1 MTNLCT
7 KVTVRKRPISKNQL
21 SLYLDFYPEIRNP
34 KTGKMTRR
42 EYLGIYIYENPKEK
56 FEIEYNKT
64 MLRNAEL
71 IKCRRIE
78 AIVSEDFGFLDR
90 SKGRESF
97 IEYFKKKAS
106 ESTNK
111 RNWETAIKH
120 FQNYCNKECCFND
133 LSVEFCQGFLTY
145 MLNLDTQNK
154 AKMMASTANNNMNKL
169 KAVVRM
175 AHEDGLI
182 KVNIA
187 PKLTHA
193 KVDSKPREFLT
204 LEEAKRLAKAPC
216 GNDVMKRAGLFSC
229 LTGLRISD
237 IILLQW
243 ENVQK
248 ASDGGWCIMIQ
259 TKKTKTNSVLPI
271 CDEAFELC
279 GEPGEG
285 SVFPDLT
292 PNVVRA
298 NLPNWLN
305 AAKITK
311 HITFHCFRH
320 TYATLQ
326 LAAGTDLYTIS
337 KMLTHSNI
345 GTTQVYADVVSELK
359 REASNKISLK

>member
-7 KVTVRKRPISKNQL
+7 KVTVRQRPIKNGQL

-42 EYLGIYIYENPKEK
+42 EYLGIYIYANPKEK
-56 FEIEYNKT
+56 FQMEFNKT
-64 MLRNAEL
+64 MMRNAEL

-78 AIVSEDFGFLDR
+78 SIVCEDFGFLDR

-97 IEYFKKKAS
+97 IEYFKKKA
-106 ESTNK
+106 EDSTNK
-111 RNWETAIKH
+111 RNWDIAIKH
-120 FQNYCNKECCFND
+120 FEAYCNNECCFND

-145 MLNLDTQNK
+145 MLNLVTQNK
-154 AKMMASTANNNMNKL
+154 SKMMASTANNNLNKL
-169 KAVVRM
+169 KAAVRM

-187 PKLTHA
+187 PKLTLA

-204 LEEAKRLAKAPC
+204 LEETKRLATAPC
-216 GNDVMKRAGLFSC
+216 GSDVMKRASLFSC

-237 IILLQW
+237 IILLEW
-243 ENVQK
+243 DNVQK
-248 ASDGGWCIMIQ
+248 ASDGGWCIIIQ

-271 CDEAFELC
+271 SDEAYELC
-279 GEPGEG
+279 GERSEG
-285 SVFPDLT
+285 NVFKDFDE
-292 PNVVRA
+292 NVVRA
-298 NLPNWLN
+298 YLSNWLK
-305 AAKITK
+305 AAEITK

-359 REASNKISLK
+359 RDASNKISLK

>member
-1 MTNLCT
+1 
-7 KVTVRKRPISKNQL
+7 
-21 SLYLDFYPEIRNP
+21 
-34 KTGKMTRR
+34 MTRR
-42 EYLGIYIYENPKEK
+42 EYLGIYIYANPKEK
-56 FEIEYNKT
+56 FEMEYNKT
-64 MLRNAEL
+64 MIRNAEL

-97 IEYFKKKAS
+97 IDYFKKKAN
-106 ESTNK
+106 ESSNK

-120 FQNYCNKECCFND
+120 FENYCNHSCCFND
-133 LSVEFCQGFLTY
+133 LTIEFCQGFLTY
-145 MLNLDTQNK
+145 MLKLDTQNK
-154 AKMMASTANNNMNKL
+154 AKMMASTANNNLNKL

-175 AHEDGLI
+175 AHEEGLI

-187 PKLTHA
+187 PKLTRA

-204 LEEAKRLAKAPC
+204 LEEAKRLANAPC

-237 IILLQW
+237 VILLQW

-271 CDEAFELC
+271 SDEAYELC
-279 GEPGEG
+279 GERGEG
-285 SVFPDLT
+285 NVFPELT
-292 PNVVRA
+292 ENVVRA
-298 NLPNWLN
+298 NLPNWLK
-305 AAKITK
+305 AANITK

-359 REASNKISLK
+359 REASNRISLK